1 MFVPDVA
8 PPPFL
13 SAPSKA
19 RAPIDAAVFGVVVF
33 ITTELMFFAG
43 LLSAY
48 NIARGRVPMSIW
60 PPPDQPRLP
69 IESTAFNSVFLLL
82 SGVVIFF
89 AVQAMRQQ
97 KRAER
102 LAMVGWLLG
111 AVFIALQGREW
122 VDLLSQGLTMQ
133 RSSHASFFYLIV
145 GTHGLHALAGLLA
158 LGWVVVRMIR
168 KTATLSQLR
177 AASVFWA
184 FVVLIWPMIY
194 WMVYLG

>member
-1 MFVPDVA
+1 
-8 PPPFL
+8 
-13 SAPSKA
+13 
-19 RAPIDAAVFGVVVF
+19 
-33 ITTELMFFAG
+33 
-43 LLSAY
+43 
-48 NIARGRVPMSIW
+48 
-60 PPPDQPRLP
+60 
-69 IESTAFNSVFLLL
+69 
-82 SGVVIFF
+82 
-89 AVQAMRQQ
+89 
-97 KRAER
+97 
-102 LAMVGWLLG
+102 
-111 AVFIALQGREW
+111 
-122 VDLLSQGLTMQ
+122 MQ

>member
-1 MFVPDVA
+1 
-8 PPPFL
+8 
-13 SAPSKA
+13 
-19 RAPIDAAVFGVVVF
+19 
-33 ITTELMFFAG
+33 
-43 LLSAY
+43 
-48 NIARGRVPMSIW
+48 MSIW

-102 LAMVGWLLG
+102 LALVGWLLG